1 MSGSYAFITQDEGI
15 TPLFQYVMERD
26 FSQSGC
32 KGRQFCWQ
40 SNNCIRFS
48 SHSVMI
54 FEERRRLALAKY
66 ANGEI
71 MVKKLGICE
80 GVSDL
85 FATFVNEPRA
95 RAARRHEE
103 G

>member
-1 MSGSYAFITQDEGI
+1 
-15 TPLFQYVMERD
+15 
-26 FSQSGC
+26 
-32 KGRQFCWQ
+32 
-40 SNNCIRFS
+40 
-48 SHSVMI
+48 MI

-85 FATFVNEPRA
+85 FATFANEPRA
-95 RAARRHEE
+95 RAARWHEE

>member
-40 SNNCIRFS
+40 SNNCHRFS
-48 SHSVMI
+48 SHTVMI
-54 FEERRRLALAKY
+54 FEEKRRFAIAKY

-71 MVKKLGICE
+71 MVKKSWICDC
-80 GVSDL
+80 VSDL
-85 FATFVNEPRA
+85 FATFANEPRA
-95 RAARRHEE
+95 RAARWHEE